1 MEAQVWVGVQG
12 KRRSADLGVSVI
24 SGWGAS
30 SSSQREGP
38 GALDE
43 GLRGTVTPTG
53 TPASKETCLFFHC
66 HLYHI
71 GIQWN
76 KNVHRGH
83 LASLPVFSK
92 WVINVT

>member
-1 MEAQVWVGVQG
+1 MEAQVWVGVQW

-43 GLRGTVTPTG
+43 GLRGTVRTTKG
-53 TPASKETCLFFHC
+53 QEEEEGGWNLSAGSLYCL
-66 HLYHI
+66 
-71 GIQWN
+71 
-76 KNVHRGH
+76 
-83 LASLPVFSK
+83 
-92 WVINVT
+92 